1 MAQRRIVIALGIV
14 LIVLV
19 VAALTAFAVFVD
31 VRLALWGVVGF
42 FTILLI
48 VRVLGPERT
57 WLKARSKLF
66 DSVFLLAIIVGLSL
80 TISFATTPSPI

>member
-48 VRVLGPERT
+48 VRLFGPERT
-57 WLKARSKLF
+57 WLKARSRLF
-66 DSVFLLAIIVGLSL
+66 DSVFLLAIIVGLAL

>member
-1 MAQRRIVIALGIV
+1 VARQRIVIALGIV
-14 LIVLV
+14 LVVLV
-19 VAALTAFAVFVD
+19 VAALTAFALLVD
-31 VRLALWGVVGF
+31 VRMALWGVVGF
-42 FTILLI
+42 FTVLLF

-66 DSVFLLAIIVGLSL
+66 DSVFLLAIIVGLAL